1 MAQRAPWEDL
11 TTPMYEACEVKK
23 QKTWVIYGSWL
34 LSALLVVGGFTT
46 KYKIAF
52 FFAFILVMSLISKK
66 RVMVTERGLESFMDM
81 RFTSNYQ
88 LWPWEEIEALT
99 QETNKNFP
107 GVELLYFTR
116 DLRTRRVFFREED
129 AKAIRKLAG
138 QKNKKLK
145 LFDGNAY
152 REMVAKERAAE
163 KQARG
168 KTRK

>member
-1 MAQRAPWEDL
+1 MAQKAPWEDL
-11 TTPMYEACEVKK
+11 TTPMYEAVEVKK
-23 QKTWVIYGSWL
+23 QKTWVIYGSWI

-46 KYKIAF
+46 KYKVAF
-52 FFAFILVMSLISKK
+52 FFAFILVMALISKK

-107 GVELLYFTR
+107 GITLLYFTR

-152 REMVAKERAAE
+152 RELQAKRREEE
-163 KQARG
+163 KKASG
-168 KTRK
+168 KKKA